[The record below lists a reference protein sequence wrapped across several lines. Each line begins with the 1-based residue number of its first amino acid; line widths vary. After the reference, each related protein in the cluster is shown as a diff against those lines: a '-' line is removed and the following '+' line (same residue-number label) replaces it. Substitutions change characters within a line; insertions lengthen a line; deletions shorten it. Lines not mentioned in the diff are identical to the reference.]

1 MKESFLVTTARRAD
15 RALQLAAQELARRY
29 GQPYVPR
36 SALSTVPVGTLVVG
50 RDGLRFYGEGGELR
64 FHPGLA
70 VVRIKR
76 LLAGEKDHLVEA
88 LDLRRGDAVLDCT
101 LGLAADAIVASYAVG
116 EEGMVV
122 GVESSLPLVAL
133 VEQGL
138 RTYQS
143 GRRWVDEAMRRI
155 RVVHADHREY
165 LATCPDRS
173 FDAVYFDPLFRW
185 PVERSSALEPFRPL
199 ANPAPLSPEAVAEA
213 RRVARRRVVLKERR
227 GSPEFARL
235 GFVHLLGGRSSRVAY
250 GYQEVE

>member
-1 MKESFLVTTARRAD
+1 MNGSFLVTTARRAD
-15 RALQLAAQELARRY
+15 RALQVAAQELARRY

-36 SALSTVPVGTLVVG
+36 SALATIPVGTLVVG
-50 RDGLRFYGEGGELR
+50 RDGLRFCGERGELR

-76 LLAGEKDHLVEA
+76 LRAGEKDHLAEA

-101 LGLAADAIVASYAVG
+101 LGLAADAIVASYVVG
-116 EEGMVV
+116 EEGAVV
-122 GVESSLPLVAL
+122 GIESSLPLAVL

-138 RTYQS
+138 RTYRS
-143 GRRWVDEAMRRI
+143 GRPWVDEAMRRI
-155 RVVHADHREY
+155 QVIHADHREY
-165 LATCPDRS
+165 LSACPDRS
-173 FDAVYFDPLFRW
+173 FDVVYFDPLFRW

-213 RRVARRRVVLKERR
+213 KRVARRRVVLKERR

-235 GFVHLLGGRSSRVAY
+235 GFKCLLGGQSSRVAY